1 MRGGRAGAAMFGR
14 PCSSP
19 RIALAVLAAAVFLAL
34 PAVAQDDDPRLTLAG
49 QVELP
54 RLVDLAA
61 QRLRLSIDY
70 DAQVLK
76 GTVTLRLDED
86 LADAELWVLVNRVL
100 AARGFTTV
108 RAPGEG
114 AYSVVRLADAPGL
127 APVVD
132 GGPGPLGPA
141 PGFRASVVRVR
152 HRPAR
157 DLVEPLSKVLG
168 RPSGSVTPLD
178 ESLLLLADLA
188 PRVEQAE
195 SLLALLDRPAAA
207 PVVEEIRLT
216 TLTPAQMAAVF
227 AQLVAK
233 RRVVAGAEAPAELV
247 PLPESGSV
255 MLIATE
261 GAVPHWRAVI
271 ADLDGRDRVETR
283 TAVPRHHPAADVASL
298 LERTVR
304 PGADDR
310 FRVVVDEL
318 TGSLIV
324 TATPAQHEAVEAVL
338 ARLADAPPSARRPVR
353 SFVVRNR
360 SVREVQAILEDLV
373 SAGVLEAADEEAPA
387 PTGAPA
393 VVPMPPPPADAD
405 ADRTPPSAEPPRRPA
420 PRPRAGEPP
429 LVLTSDEGT
438 NTLIAVGEPRLLAQV
453 ESLLRTLDV
462 RQSQVML
469 EVLMVTLTD
478 SEALDLGVEI
488 EKLTSYD
495 GVGVRLSSLFGLGV
509 RGAGGALTGPDDGAG
524 FTGVVLS
531 PGDFSVV
538 VRALQS
544 VSAGRS
550 LTAPRL
556 LVGNNQAATLDAVV
570 QQPFAS
576 VNASAT
582 VSTTSFG
589 GTQDAGTVVTIRPQI
604 AEGDHLVLQYSV
616 SRSSFL
622 GAAASPTLPPPR
634 QQNRVQSV
642 ATIPDGYTVVVG
654 GIDAEDSSRGVSQ
667 VPLLGDLPIVGEAFK
682 SRRTSSTRSRFFVFI
697 RATILRDRGFEDLKF
712 LSDQRTTAAG
722 VDDGWPEAEPGII
735 P

>member
-1 MRGGRAGAAMFGR
+1 MFR
-14 PCSSP
+14 RLRSP
-19 RIALAVLAAAVFLAL
+19 PLVALAVLAAAVFLAL
-34 PAVAQDDDPRLTLAG
+34 PARGQDDDPRLTLAG

-61 QRLRLSIDY
+61 RRLRLSIDY

-76 GTVTLRLDED
+76 GTVTLRLDETLD
-86 LADAELWVLVNRVL
+86 DAELWVLVNRVL

-108 RAPGEG
+108 RVPGEG

-132 GGPGPLGPA
+132 GGPEPPDPA
-141 PGFRASVVRVR
+141 PGFRAAVVRVR

-157 DLVEPLSKVLG
+157 ELVEPLSKVLS
-168 RPSGSVTPLD
+168 RPSGSVAALD

-195 SLLALLDRPAAA
+195 ALLALLDRPSAP
-207 PVVEEIRLT
+207 PVVEEIRLAS
-216 TLTPAQMAAVF
+216 LSPAQMAAVF
-227 AQLVAK
+227 AQLTAK
-233 RRVVAGAEAPAELV
+233 RRVVAGAEPPAELV

-255 MLIATE
+255 LLIATE
-261 GAVPHWRAVI
+261 AAAAHWRAVI
-271 ADLDGRDRVETR
+271 AGLDGRDRVETR
-283 TAVPRHHPAADVASL
+283 TVVPRHHTAADVASL

-324 TATPAQHEAVEAVL
+324 TATPAQHEAVEGVL
-338 ARLADAPPSARRPVR
+338 TRLADAPPSARRPVR

-360 SVREVQAILEDLV
+360 SVREVQAILEELIT
-373 SAGVLEAADEEAPA
+373 AGVIEAAAEEPAAPG
-387 PTGAPA
+387 PTEAPA
-393 VVPMPPPPADAD
+393 VVPMPPPPAGAD
-405 ADRTPPSAEPPRRPA
+405 ADRTPAMAEPARRPA
-420 PRPRAGEPP
+420 QRPRAGESA

-438 NTLIAVGEPRLLAQV
+438 NTLIAVGEPRMLAQV
-453 ESLLRTLDV
+453 EALLRTLDV
-462 RQSQVML
+462 RQPQVML

-495 GVGVRLSSLFGLGV
+495 GVGIRLSSLFGLGV
-509 RGAGGALTGPDDGAG
+509 RGDGGALTGAADGAG

-544 VSAGRS
+544 LSAGRS
-550 LTAPRL
+550 LTSPRL

-654 GIDAEDSSRGVSQ
+654 GIDAEDRSKGVTQ
-667 VPLLGDLPIVGEAFK
+667 VPLLGDLPILGEAFK
-682 SRRTSSTRSRFFVFI
+682 SRRSSSTRSRFFVFI

-712 LSDQRTTAAG
+712 LSDQRTTAADL
-722 VDDGWPEAEPGII
+722 DDGWPTVEPGII

>member
-1 MRGGRAGAAMFGR
+1 
-14 PCSSP
+14 
-19 RIALAVLAAAVFLAL
+19 
-34 PAVAQDDDPRLTLAG
+34 
-49 QVELP
+49 
-54 RLVDLAA
+54 
-61 QRLRLSIDY
+61 
-70 DAQVLK
+70 
-76 GTVTLRLDED
+76 
-86 LADAELWVLVNRVL
+86 VLVNRVL

-324 TATPAQHEAVEAVL
+324 TATPAQHEAVEGVL
-338 ARLADAPPSARRPVR
+338 TRLADAPPSARRPVR

-360 SVREVQAILEDLV
+360 SVREVQAILEELIT
-373 SAGVLEAADEEAPA
+373 AGVIEAAAEEPAAPG
-387 PTGAPA
+387 PTEAPA
-393 VVPMPPPPADAD
+393 VVPMPPPPAGAD
-405 ADRTPPSAEPPRRPA
+405 ADRTPA
-420 PRPRAGEPP
+420 
-429 LVLTSDEGT
+429 
-438 NTLIAVGEPRLLAQV
+438 I
-453 ESLLRTLDV
+453 
-462 RQSQVML
+462 
-469 EVLMVTLTD
+469 
-478 SEALDLGVEI
+478 
-488 EKLTSYD
+488 
-495 GVGVRLSSLFGLGV
+495 F
-509 RGAGGALTGPDDGAG
+509 
-524 FTGVVLS
+524 
-531 PGDFSVV
+531 
-538 VRALQS
+538 
-544 VSAGRS
+544 
-550 LTAPRL
+550 
-556 LVGNNQAATLDAVV
+556 
-570 QQPFAS
+570 
-576 VNASAT
+576 
-582 VSTTSFG
+582 
-589 GTQDAGTVVTIRPQI
+589 
-604 AEGDHLVLQYSV
+604 
-616 SRSSFL
+616 
-622 GAAASPTLPPPR
+622 
-634 QQNRVQSV
+634 
-642 ATIPDGYTVVVG
+642 
-654 GIDAEDSSRGVSQ
+654 
-667 VPLLGDLPIVGEAFK
+667 
-682 SRRTSSTRSRFFVFI
+682 
-697 RATILRDRGFEDLKF
+697 
-712 LSDQRTTAAG
+712 
-722 VDDGWPEAEPGII
+722 
-735 P
+735 

>member
-1 MRGGRAGAAMFGR
+1 MTVR
-14 PCSSP
+14 PRSGP
-19 RIALAVLAAAVFLAL
+19 LEALAVLAAALLLA
-34 PAVAQDDDPRLTLAG
+34 PAACAQEDDPRLTLAG

-76 GTVTLRLDED
+76 GTVTLRLDEGLD
-86 LADAELWVLVNRVL
+86 DAELWVLVNRVL

-127 APVVD
+127 APVAD
-132 GGPGPLGPA
+132 GGPEPPGPG
-141 PGFRASVVRVR
+141 PGFRAAVVRVR

-157 DLVEPLSKVLG
+157 ELVEPLSKVLS
-168 RPSGSVTPLD
+168 RPSGSVTALD
-178 ESLLLLADLA
+178 ETLLLLSDLA

-195 SLLALLDRPAAA
+195 SLLALLDRPAAP
-207 PVVEEIRLT
+207 PVVEEIRLA
-216 TLTPAQMAAVF
+216 TLSPAQMAAVF
-227 AQLVAK
+227 AQLTAK
-233 RRVVAGAEAPAELV
+233 RRLVAGADPPAELV

-255 MLIATE
+255 LLVASE
-261 GAVPHWRAVI
+261 AAAAHWRAVI
-271 ADLDGRDRVETR
+271 ADLDGRERVETR
-283 TAVPRHHPAADVASL
+283 TVVPRHHTAADVASL

-304 PGADDR
+304 PGADER
-310 FRVVVDEL
+310 FRVVADEL
-318 TGSLIV
+318 TGSLVV

-338 ARLADAPPSARRPVR
+338 SRLADAPPSARRPVR

-360 SVREVQAILEDLV
+360 PVREVQAILEELV
-373 SAGVLEAADEEAPA
+373 SAGVLEAAAEEPPLAAPSQ
-387 PTGAPA
+387 TPA
-393 VVPMPPPPADAD
+393 VVPMPPPPSDGE
-405 ADRTPPSAEPPRRPA
+405 AERAPGVSPVEPARRPV
-420 PRPRAGEPP
+420 RRSRADEPA

-438 NTLIAVGEPRLLAQV
+438 NTLIAMGEPRMLAQV

-462 RQSQVML
+462 RQAQVML

-495 GVGVRLSSLFGLGV
+495 GVGIRLSSHFGLGV
-509 RGAGGALTGPDDGAG
+509 RGEGGSLTGPDDGTG

-538 VRALQS
+538 VRALQGL
-544 VSAGRS
+544 SAGRS

-654 GIDAEDSSRGVSQ
+654 GIDAEDKSRGVTQ

-712 LSDQRTTAAG
+712 LSDLQTTAADL
-722 VDDGWPEAEPGII
+722 DDGWPTVEPGII

>member
-1 MRGGRAGAAMFGR
+1 MFGR
-14 PCSSP
+14 PRSSP
-19 RIALAVLAAAVFLAL
+19 RIALAVLAAAVLLAL
-34 PAVAQDDDPRLTLAG
+34 PAMAQDADPRLTLAG
-49 QVELP
+49 HVELP

-86 LADAELWVLVNRVL
+86 LDDAELWVLVNRVL

-141 PGFRASVVRVR
+141 PGFRASVVRVL

-157 DLVEPLSKVLG
+157 DLVEPLSKALT
-168 RPSGSVTPLD
+168 RPTGSVTALD

-216 TLTPAQMAAVF
+216 TLSPTQMSAVF
-227 AQLVAK
+227 AQLAAK
-233 RRVVAGAEAPAELV
+233 RRVVAGAEPPAELV

-255 MLIATE
+255 LLIATE
-261 GAVPHWRAVI
+261 AAAAHWRGVI

-283 TAVPRHHPAADVASL
+283 TVVPRHHTAADVASL

-338 ARLADAPPSARRPVR
+338 SRLADAPPSARRPVR

-360 SVREVQAILEDLV
+360 GVREVQAILEELIT
-373 SAGVLEAADEEAPA
+373 AGVLEAAAEERPA
-387 PTGAPA
+387 TTPTETPA
-393 VVPMPPPPADAD
+393 IVPMPPPPAGAE
-405 ADRTPPSAEPPRRPA
+405 AERAVANASAEPARRPVQ
-420 PRPRAGEPP
+420 RQRTGEPP

-438 NTLIAVGEPRLLAQV
+438 NMLIAVGEPRLLAQV

-495 GVGVRLSSLFGLGV
+495 GVGIRLSSLFGLGV
-509 RGAGGALTGPDDGAG
+509 RGEGGALTGPDDGAG

-544 VSAGRS
+544 LSAGRS

-712 LSDQRTTAAG
+712 LSDLQAAAADA
-722 VDDGWPEAEPGII
+722 DDGWPTVEPGII